1 MTLATS
7 RLVLIKRILWPARA
21 SLFAL
26 IGGAVGL
33 FGDLVSFFAE
43 FLSAGMLVLIFAGI
57 TAAAALLC
65 LQRALMVN
73 EGDPAAVEEVVKCAP
88 CDAFRFGLSA
98 TSAFV
103 PRMPIVQGDQ
113 KSDV

>member
-7 RLVLIKRILWPARA
+7 RLVLLKRILWPARA

-65 LQRALMVN
+65 LQRAFMVN
-73 EGDPAAVEEVVKCAP
+73 EGDPAAVEEVVQRS
-88 CDAFRFGLSA
+88 DEH
-98 TSAFV
+98 TSELQSLMRISYAVFCL
-103 PRMPIVQGDQ
+103 
-113 KSDV
+113 K

>member
-65 LQRALMVN
+65 LQRAFMVN
-73 EGDPAAVEEVVKCAP
+73 EGDPAAVEEV
-88 CDAFRFGLSA
+88 RSEEH
-98 TSAFV
+98 TSELQSLMRISYACFCL
-103 PRMPIVQGDQ
+103 
-113 KSDV
+113 KKK